1 MRGGC
6 VTRGAPL
13 PQAIDEY
20 SKAIDLSPDP
30 AHKDVSVF
38 YGNRAQCWAS
48 LDKYEEAEQ
57 DCMSAL
63 AIDPVYVKALC
74 RRAMAR
80 EKMGKVDEAL
90 LDLTAACM
98 LSGFQARSLVSI
110 RLLLLG
116 ACYSLLWMLTLHPLT
131 LHPLTLHP
139 ITLHPI
145 TLHPITLHPLTLH
158 PITLHQNEMATS
170 NTDRLIKEVRRLKPV
185 VR

>member
-1 MRGGC
+1 MGCAWEGGASHA
-6 VTRGAPL
+6 APHRSH
-13 PQAIDEY
+13 QAIDEY
-20 SKAIDLSPDP
+20 SKAIELSPDP
-30 AHKDVSVF
+30 SDKAVSVF

-116 ACYSLLWMLTLHPLT
+116 ACYSLTVDAHPHPLT

-139 ITLHPI
+139 I
-145 TLHPITLHPLTLH
+145 TLH

-170 NTDRLIKEVRRLKPV
+170 NTDRLIKEVRRLRPV

>member
-98 LSGFQARSLVSI
+98 LSGFQARSLVSTAPPPPPA
-110 RLLLLG
+110 RRVLQ
-116 ACYSLLWMLTLHPLT
+116 YVLLWM
-131 LHPLTLHP
+131 
-139 ITLHPI
+139 I
-145 TLHPITLHPLTLH
+145 TLHPITLHPLTLHPITLH

-170 NTDRLIKEVRRLKPV
+170 NTDRLIKEVRRLRPV